1 MSCARL
7 QDGPENVEIQCQL
20 PPRFDA
26 YYYVHL
32 HVQCCELSVFVTGFW
47 SCEFWLGLLFFFF
60 ALKSLWSFRSLRFCG
75 FRRFWCLRLLM
86 IVSICRVFVWY
97 LFFYSFLLTLCLLHL
112 RCSSYVFRVFVFELA
127 CIDAAV
133 GFCLLHLSYALE
145 TSLASF
151 IVVQVSLFLPFFKQ
165 LLKTDVHMCLRT
177 CSNCDCNISLS
188 GRQHYHQSV
197 CHLFSILF
205 SNWVCCWKS
214 YLELWPRQRRL
225 RNQWF

>member
-1 MSCARL
+1 
-7 QDGPENVEIQCQL
+7 
-20 PPRFDA
+20 
-26 YYYVHL
+26 
-32 HVQCCELSVFVTGFW
+32 
-47 SCEFWLGLLFFFF
+47 
-60 ALKSLWSFRSLRFCG
+60 
-75 FRRFWCLRLLM
+75 M

-214 YLELWPRQRRL
+214 YLELWPRQRRYAASLPCGSNAVSAGLCSTLLENYTSAILDDLVAKVTTWFAFLSACLFVSGWRAQFSSSYSDLLSIFRL